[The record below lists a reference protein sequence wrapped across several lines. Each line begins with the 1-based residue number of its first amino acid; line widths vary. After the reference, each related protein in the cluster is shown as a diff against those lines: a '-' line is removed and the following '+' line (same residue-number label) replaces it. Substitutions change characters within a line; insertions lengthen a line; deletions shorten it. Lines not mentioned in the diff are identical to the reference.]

1 MNGFTMGNNGLDI
14 SLEQFKKMNSL
25 DRDVLIYQNVCAVR
39 GNKVKLTFAY
49 IWLFLLTVVMGLRQ
63 FLPF

>member
-1 MNGFTMGNNGLDI
+1 MNGLDI

-25 DRDVLIYQNVCAVR
+25 DRDILIYKNVVANR
-39 GNKVKLTFAY
+39 TSKFQQY
-49 IWLFLLTVVMGLRQ
+49 IIFIWLFLLTCAMGLRQ